1 MLPFNQD
8 WLLYPE
14 RFVYGLSLGETNAAQ
29 QLCHTPTLFTPGVPW
44 TFPFRSR
51 GMPCGRP
58 WPRRLRPPGE
68 RWTRLMTLAGV
79 WQ

>member
-29 QLCHTPTLFTPGVPW
+29 QLCLTPTFFTPGVPW